1 MTKGKP
7 AMKKIALYIKNM
19 SGGGA
24 QRHMAV
30 VANILDENGYDVTVI
45 SFNKRPK
52 NPYYLN
58 PGIKIKN
65 LVDSDKNEASH
76 SLFSSYLYRIKR
88 RIIKLLHRKNAELRN
103 KKLRFADLDYKV
115 CSLVRK
121 HLKKEKYDV
130 ILPFMTD
137 SCIYVSRA
145 SRGLKSKICT
155 CVMAFPSKIYNN
167 DFQTYLRDLYF
178 KNADANIFQTI
189 EQAEVLKP
197 NVSKNIFDIHNPIKD
212 NLPYPSG
219 RERKNI
225 IVNFCRLDPVKN
237 LKLLISAF
245 KIFSGEYPDY
255 KLYIYGEGP
264 QHDELIRLIDEL
276 GLNGKVLIKP
286 FEKNIH
292 EIILDYKMFVSSSDS
307 EGISNSII
315 EAMGIGLP
323 VISTNADGGGAKAVI
338 RDGENGLIVPKGNA
352 DEMYKAMKRIAND
365 SDFASKLSENGV
377 KIKET
382 LSAQNIGKQ
391 WIDAIESV
399 L

>member
-1 MTKGKP
+1 MDRILFYMPEFGH
-7 AMKKIALYIKNM
+7 
-19 SGGGA
+19 GGA
-24 QRHMAV
+24 QRHMSV
-30 VANILDENGYDVTVI
+30 IANSFAQYGYYVTVA
-45 SFNKRPK
+45 SFFDNSELCYK
-52 NPYYLN
+52 LDS
-58 PGIKIKN
+58 KIKYKYITDCKSYNKQINKN
-65 LVDSDKNEASH
+65 LFYK
-76 SLFSSYLYRIKR
+76 IKKF
-88 RIIKLLHRKNAELRN
+88 IIKFKYRRN
-103 KKLRFADLDYKV
+103 KTRQKYMMRRLKFDYSDGELFREFLRKGQYDIIIPFTTRS
-115 CSLVRK
+115 SLQLSLAARK
-121 HLKKEKYDV
+121 
-130 ILPFMTD
+130 MNN
-137 SCIYVSRA
+137 
-145 SRGLKSKICT
+145 KICIPEI
-155 CVMAFPSKIYNN
+155 AYPEKIYKDEITDLFKRSTYNSA
-167 DFQTYLRDLYF
+167 DFH
-178 KNADANIFQTI
+178 IFQTK
-189 EQAEVLKP
+189 EQFEFY
-197 NVSKNIFDIHNPIKD
+197 KNNGYVFKGKSCVIHNPIKD
-212 NLPYPSG
+212 NLPDPSG

-264 QHDELIRLIDEL
+264 QHDEIIRLIDEL

-352 DEMYKAMKRIAND
+352 DEMYKAMKRIADD